1 MANLYM
7 RFPGGKKKA
16 FTLSYDDA
24 VEQDIKLAEIF
35 KKHHL
40 KCTFN
45 LNSGEYAPKG
55 TVYPQGQIHRRMDE
69 EQVTK
74 LYSEDCFEVAVH
86 GYTHPFLEQL
96 PRNIATLD
104 LIKDREKLEKQFDR
118 LVRGMAY
125 PYGTY
130 NDDVVES
137 MKSVGIVYSRT
148 VHSTHSFEMPTDW
161 LRLNPTCH
169 HDDEK
174 LFELADRFLNQQP
187 YGSSWM
193 FYLWGHSYEFEANNN
208 WERIEKFADLISDKE
223 EVWYATNI
231 EIYDYTHAYHE
242 LLFSMDMKKV
252 CNPTAY
258 ELFFEYAGINYSIK
272 PGETKLL

>member
-16 FTLSYDDA
+16 FTLSYDDG
-24 VEQDIKLAEIF
+24 VEQDVRLAEIF
-35 KKHHL
+35 QKHNL

-55 TVYPQGQIHRRMDE
+55 TVYPAGQIHRRMDE
-69 EQVTK
+69 EQVSK
-74 LYSEDCFEVAVH
+74 LYKQEGFEVAVH

-96 PRNIATLD
+96 PRNICTLE
-104 LIKDREKLEKQFDR
+104 LLKDREKLEQQFDTFI
-118 LVRGMAY
+118 RGMAY

-130 NDDVVES
+130 SDDVVES

-148 VHSTHSFEMPTDW
+148 VHSTHNFEMPTDW

-169 HDDEK
+169 HDDPE
-174 LFELADRFLNQQP
+174 LFQLANKFLNEQP

-193 FYLWGHSYEFEANNN
+193 FYLWGHSYEFEANDN
-208 WERIEKFADLISDKE
+208 WQRIEELADLISNQD

-242 LLFSMDMKKV
+242 LLFTMDMKKV
-252 CNPTAY
+252 YNPTIY
-258 ELFFEYAGINYSIK
+258 ELFFEYSGKNYSIQ